1 MSLCER
7 DDVKTAEGP
16 KVNGGRVPACTALGD
31 FSGGELTMSTEA
43 RPTLSAVWTQSTSL
57 AQQKLVD
64 MFANVAGVCAVFCI
78 PFSQFFRADL
88 DETLSES
95 IVFRKFI
102 ELSRTLKLLQFAEK
116 SWKLTPSEK
125 KRTSFW
131 GW

>member
-64 MFANVAGVCAVFCI
+64 TFAAKTF
-78 PFSQFFRADL
+78 FSKNGFAARFFSVQFR
-88 DETLSES
+88 
-95 IVFRKFI
+95 
-102 ELSRTLKLLQFAEK
+102 
-116 SWKLTPSEK
+116 
-125 KRTSFW
+125 
-131 GW
+131 